1 MRIAVIAAAVVAV
14 IASGPSGAARAQVDR
29 PTEGVETPEW
39 TVFSDEFGT
48 RVDIPENIFSVD
60 AGPPVRG
67 RGLHLRSPDERA
79 RLMIYVEDNGA
90 RHSPASFVQ
99 ANLRESREALD
110 YDRVTNRFFAISGV
124 KDGEIFYSRCNFPQG
139 GAGPLHCIYVAYPKA
154 EERLWDGIVT
164 RISRSL
170 RPLG

>member
-1 MRIAVIAAAVVAV
+1 MKFAIVAAAVVALV
-14 IASGPSGAARAQVDR
+14 SLGASGAAQAQTES
-29 PTEGVETPEW
+29 PTEGVETPQW
-39 TVFSDEFGT
+39 TVFSDQFGT

-79 RLMIYVEDNGA
+79 RLMIYVEENDA
-90 RHSPASFVQ
+90 RHSPATFVQ
-99 ANLRESREALD
+99 ANLRASRETLD

-124 KDGEIFYSRCNFPQG
+124 KDGEIYYSRCNFPQG
-139 GAGPLHCIYVAYPKA
+139 VAGPLHCVYVAYPKA

-170 RPLG
+170 RPVG